1 MYKKRKIN
9 INKIIVD
16 KVEKVE
22 ENKKGPINKQIVIIE
37 EPSEDN
43 KFILEI

>member
-9 INKIIVD
+9 INKIT
-16 KVEKVE
+16 VEKVE
-22 ENKKGPINKQIVIIE
+22 EDKKEPINKKIVIIE

-43 KFILEI
+43 KFIIEI